1 MAFVTVDDL
10 RIHYQAVGQGQ
21 DVLLIHGWLSSWR
34 MWARSM
40 SRLAAAGYR
49 ATAIDLVGFGES
61 DKPAD
66 GWYSLDNY
74 TASLVAV
81 CEQLHLD
88 RPAIVGHSMGGT
100 IALEL
105 ALVIE
110 ARAVLVAA
118 PVVSGKLTFS
128 VHPLLTSPTAR
139 RFMNWLRQQKFFSAL
154 GAMRPLAAPGLT
166 RDPVS
171 KRNHQDL
178 QRTNLNATFG
188 SLRTVAGTNL
198 EDHLSDITAPTLI
211 LVGGRDFTVTPAQ
224 GKLAAL
230 RIPNARLVEWPAAG
244 HSMVDDQA
252 DEFDRLLIDHL
263 KQADKPSTNNSST
276 LVARNLIDDRPLLEI
291 RSEIAQPATL
301 K

>member
-10 RIHYQAVGQGQ
+10 RIHYEAVGRGP
-21 DVLLIHGWLSSWR
+21 DVLLIHGWVSSWR

-40 SRLAAAGYR
+40 TRLAAAGYR
-49 ATAIDLVGFGES
+49 ATAIDLVGFGDS

-66 GWYSLDNY
+66 GWYSLDHY
-74 TASLVAV
+74 TATLVAV
-81 CEQLHLD
+81 CDQLHLD

-105 ALVIE
+105 ALNVE
-110 ARAVLVAA
+110 SRAVLVAA
-118 PVVSGKLTFS
+118 PIVSGKLTFP
-128 VHPLLTSPTAR
+128 VHPLLTSPAAR
-139 RFMNWLRQQKFFSAL
+139 RLVSWLRHQKIFSAL
-154 GAMRPLAAPGLT
+154 GALRPLAAPGLM

-188 SLRTVAGTNL
+188 SLRTLAGANL
-198 EDHLSDITAPTLI
+198 EDHLPDITAPTLI
-211 LVGGRDFTVTPAQ
+211 LVGGRDFTVAPAQ

-230 RIPNARLVEWPAAG
+230 RIPNAILVEWPAAG

-263 KQADKPSTNNSST
+263 KQADKSRPNTTGS
-276 LVARNLIDDRPLLEI
+276 LVTRNLFDDRPLLET
-291 RSEIAQPATL
+291 RSAIAQPAAL